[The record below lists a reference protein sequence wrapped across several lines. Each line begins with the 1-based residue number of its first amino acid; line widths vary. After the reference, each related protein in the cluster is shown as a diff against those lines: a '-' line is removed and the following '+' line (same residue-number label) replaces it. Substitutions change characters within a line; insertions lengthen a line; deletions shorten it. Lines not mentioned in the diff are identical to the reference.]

1 MGWTS
6 YRAEYYKNGKI
17 DRKAECDAYFM
28 EGLNK
33 GHYKVLKSTMKSSIY
48 YAAIQDA
55 VKCIGKDETG
65 RNIYEP
71 IENGQVWCAVFL
83 TSVHGAEF
91 FYKDMDETMYPGCF
105 DCPKS
110 ILKLLSATDNEYA
123 LKWREK
129 CLEKAN
135 DKTPTLSS
143 LPVGTHIKWI
153 RFDGAEIE
161 LYKHAPAYQFKRTFW
176 MEVGQNVYVPKKRIV
191 NWEIIKTEGEQ

>member
-6 YRAEYYKNGKI
+6 YVAEHYKNGKV
-17 DRKAECDAYFM
+17 DRKAECDAYFL
-28 EGLNK
+28 EGLNR
-33 GHYKVLKSTMKSSIY
+33 GHYKVLKSIIKGSVY

-55 VKCIGKDETG
+55 VQCIGKDETG

-83 TSVHGAEF
+83 TSTHGTEF

-110 ILKLLSATDNEYA
+110 ILKLLSTTDDELA

-135 DKTPTLSS
+135 DKKPTLSS

-153 RFDGAEIE
+153 KHDGTEVE
-161 LYKHAPAYQFKRTFW
+161 LYKHAPAYQFKRAFW
-176 MEVGQNVYVPKKRIV
+176 MMADRNAYVSRNHIV
-191 NWEIIKTEGEQ
+191 NWEVIA